1 MNVKGPEHVIRTITT
16 IQTLRH
22 LSPLIILNRYKLR
35 QAYTIKYTHI
45 YLEILTVI
53 LLDQMNHRNEVN
65 YNYNDEVNYNYNDL
79 NFPQD
84 NGTETGSNYNSTLN
98 ALSDPEVQILEKL
111 MQ

>member
-1 MNVKGPEHVIRTITT
+1 
-16 IQTLRH
+16 
-22 LSPLIILNRYKLR
+22 
-35 QAYTIKYTHI
+35 
-45 YLEILTVI
+45 
-53 LLDQMNHRNEVN
+53 MNHRNEVN

>member
-1 MNVKGPEHVIRTITT
+1 
-16 IQTLRH
+16 
-22 LSPLIILNRYKLR
+22 
-35 QAYTIKYTHI
+35 
-45 YLEILTVI
+45 
-53 LLDQMNHRNEVN
+53 MNHRNEVN

-111 MQ
+111 MQWNKVTTFITTHKYETRLRILGWT